1 VRARWQQRPIFA
13 RAHTYA
19 RTSFLP
25 VSLGTALYGGAKKA
39 TITYQS
45 VFIDSRAERYD
56 DDVVALL
63 QWKKREGRKRK

>member
-1 VRARWQQRPIFA
+1 
-13 RAHTYA
+13 
-19 RTSFLP
+19 
-25 VSLGTALYGGAKKA
+25 VSLDTALYSEAKKA